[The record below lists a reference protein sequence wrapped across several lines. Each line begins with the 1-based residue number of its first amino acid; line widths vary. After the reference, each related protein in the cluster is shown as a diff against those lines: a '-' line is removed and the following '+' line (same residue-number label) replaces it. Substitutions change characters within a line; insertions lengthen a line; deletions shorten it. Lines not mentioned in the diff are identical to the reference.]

1 MSKKVKSEEL
11 LIADKELAFQI
22 AEKKRLAEVLVIADV
37 EKTNLEAELVIAE
50 KEKAKREVELAIAEK
65 EKAKRAAELVIAN
78 IEKAKRA
85 DELVIANQE
94 KAKRA
99 DELIIAN
106 AEKAKHAAELVIA
119 NIEKAKRADELI
131 NADKELTYQN
141 EEKVKRAAE
150 LVIADVIKAKR
161 EAELVI
167 ANIEK
172 AKRIAKSII
181 ADKELSFQTEEK
193 SKRAAEL
200 VIADAEKAKR
210 EDELIIANKELVFQ
224 NREKEKRADELI
236 IANKEL
242 AFQNEEKA
250 KRADELIIANK
261 ELAFQNDE
269 KAKRADELIIANKE
283 LVFQNREKEKRADE
297 LSIANKELAF
307 QNEEKEKRAD
317 ELIIANKEL
326 AFQNEEKEKRAD
338 ELIIANKELEQL
350 LQLNADKDRFISIL
364 AHDLRSPFTVL
375 LGLSEFLIENIR
387 EYDTDEIENHL
398 KLIKNSAQDTFAL
411 LEDLLKWIRAQ
422 SGNIPFKPQ
431 NLSFADIC
439 NDILKT
445 LNPNADIKNIS
456 INYSKVDHLTV
467 FADAD
472 MLKTVLRNLA
482 SNAIKFTNNGG
493 TISINAIENSSNV
506 TISVSDNGIGISPE
520 NLIKLFD
527 ISQVLSTKGT
537 AKETGTGLGLLLCK
551 EFVEKHGGK
560 IWVESECGKGSI
572 FYFNIPYN
580 AESKEKN
587 VLLTNSED
595 NQIKNLKILIVD
607 DNELLRIILY
617 EMVKKFGKEF
627 LYAKTGIEAVAACH
641 DNPDIDLILMDY
653 LMPEMDGHEATRQI
667 RLFNKEVVIIVQTAY
682 VLSNENEMA
691 IEAGCNDCISKPIN
705 KTLLYELIKKHC
717 NK

>member
-65 EKAKRAAELVIAN
+65 EKAKR
-78 IEKAKRA
+78 
-85 DELVIANQE
+85 
-94 KAKRA
+94 
-99 DELIIAN
+99 
-106 AEKAKHAAELVIA
+106 AAELVIA

-261 ELAFQNDE
+261 EL
-269 KAKRADELIIANKE
+269 
-283 LVFQNREKEKRADE
+283 VFQNREKEKRADE

-364 AHDLRSPFTVL
+364 PHDLRSPFTVL

>member
-99 DELIIAN
+99 DELVIAN
-106 AEKAKHAAELVIA
+106 AEKAKRAAELVIANAEKAKRAAGLVIA

-297 LSIANKELAF
+297 LS
-307 QNEEKEKRAD
+307 
-317 ELIIANKEL
+317 IANKEL

-705 KTLLYELIKKHC
+705 KTLLYELINKHC